1 MCGITGFWTR
11 SAPGNAEAAAAL
23 VGRMADS
30 LRHRGPDDG
39 GVWSDPAAGLHLGFR
54 RLAIIDVSAAG
65 AQPMRSATGRYVVCY
80 NGEIYNAPALRAE
93 LSPPGGWRGHSD
105 TEIMLAGIEAWGLER
120 TLNRMVGM
128 FAISLWDRETRELTL
143 IRDPLGKKPLYW
155 ALFGTTLV
163 FGSELRA
170 LRAHPEFRGEI
181 DRDALA
187 LYMRHG
193 CYPSPHTAYRGVQ
206 QLQPGHRLTLRI
218 DRAPAIEAYWKLSDQ
233 VTAGQTHPFTGSD
246 SEAVDA
252 LDGVLG
258 EAVRERMVSDVPL
271 GAFLSGGYDSSVV
284 VALMQRASSRPVR
297 TFSIGF
303 HEAGYNE
310 ADHAKAVA
318 AHLGTEHTELYVTP
332 GEALAVIPKLPE
344 IYDEPFADASQIP
357 TFLVSRM
364 ARKHVTVALS
374 GDGGDEV
381 FAGYNRYVQA
391 QRFAS
396 YAGRVPAALRTAAG
410 VGLTGLSPGAWDRL
424 AAVVPEKLRPRQ
436 AGDKIHKLAAV
447 AGLDG
452 DAFYHRLVSQWHEV
466 NEILPGAKEPPTAA
480 NDPAIGALLPDFVAR
495 MQYRDTLSYLPDDIL
510 TKVDRA
516 SMAASLEARAPL
528 LDVRVLRFAW
538 SLPMAMKLR
547 GRETKWL
554 LRQLLYRHVPQALVD
569 RPKMGFAVPIDV
581 WLRGPLRDWAE
592 QLLSEQ
598 RLREGGLFVP
608 APIRQRWQEHLSGR
622 RNWQYALWPVLMFQA
637 WQETHRR
644 RAP

>member
-11 SAPGNAEAAAAL
+11 GQPGNAEAASAMAE
-23 VGRMADS
+23 RMADS

-80 NGEIYNAPALRAE
+80 NGEIYNAPALCAE

-105 TEIMLAGIEAWGLER
+105 TEVMLAAIEAWGLER
-120 TLNRMVGM
+120 TLQRAVGM
-128 FAISLWDRETRELTL
+128 FAIALWDRETRALRL

-155 ALFGTTLV
+155 GLFGQTLL

-170 LRAHPEFRGEI
+170 LRVHPAFRGEI

-187 LYMRHG
+187 LFMRHG
-193 CYPSPHTAYRGVQ
+193 CYPNPQTVYRGVQ
-206 QLQPGHRLTLRI
+206 QLLPGHILTLAQSG
-218 DRAPAIEAYWKLSDQ
+218 DPTLTAYWSLADTVATGAAK
-233 VTAGQTHPFTGSD
+233 PFTGTD
-246 SEAVDA
+246 AEAIDQLDA
-252 LDGVLG
+252 VLG
-258 EAVRERMVSDVPL
+258 QAVGERMVSDVPL

-284 VALMQRASSRPVR
+284 VALMQRAARRPVK

-310 ADHAKAVA
+310 AVHAKAVA
-318 AHLGTEHTELYVTP
+318 AHLGTEHTELYVTAD
-332 GEALAVIPKLPE
+332 EALAVIPKLPD

-357 TFLVSRM
+357 TYLVSQM
-364 ARKHVTVALS
+364 ARQHVTVALS

-391 QRFAS
+391 QRFER
-396 YAGRVPAALRTAAG
+396 YAARLPGGLRTAIG
-410 VGLTGLSPGAWDRL
+410 KGLTSLSPTAWDSIAAL
-424 AAVVPEKLRPRQ
+424 APAKMRPRQ
-436 AGDKIHKLAAV
+436 TGDKLHKLAAV

-452 DAFYHRLVSQWHEV
+452 DAFYHRLVSQWHEID
-466 NEILPGAKEPPTAA
+466 EILPGAREPMTAA
-480 NDPAIGALLPDFVAR
+480 NDPAIATLVPDFVAR
-495 MQYRDTLSYLPDDIL
+495 MQYRDTLTYLPDDIL

-528 LDVRVLRFAW
+528 LDVRVLQFAW
-538 SLPMAMKLR
+538 SLPGHMKLR
-547 GRETKWL
+547 GRESKWL
-554 LRQLLYRHVPQALVD
+554 LRQLLYRHVPRELVD

-581 WLRGPLRDWAE
+581 WLRGPLKDWAE
-592 QLLSEQ
+592 HLLSEQ
-598 RLREGGLFVP
+598 RLREGGRFAP
-608 APIRQRWQEHLSGR
+608 APIRQRWSEHLSGR
-622 RNWQYALWPVLMFQA
+622 RNWQSALWPVLMFEA
-637 WQETHRR
+637 WRERHG
-644 RAP
+644 A